1 MRKTSFIAI
10 VGRPNVGKS
19 TLLNAILGEKIAI
32 VSSKPQ
38 TTRNRITGIYTKDE
52 NQIVFIDTPG
62 FQKPRWRRP
71 PSTGLPCGNLWP
83 RRGPKRGLW

>member
-1 MRKTSFIAI
+1 MRKTAFISI

-52 NQIVFIDTPG
+52 NQIVFVDTPG
-62 FQKPRWRRP
+62 FQKPRTKLGDYMLAA
-71 PSTGLPCGNLWP
+71 STSSIGGSDAIILI
-83 RRGPKRGLW
+83 